1 VRGERKYDY
10 PIESQGLKYHPLSLF
25 NFITH
30 FTKGNAMNMGQA
42 ISTCFSKYADFS
54 GRATRSEYW
63 YFYLFYVI
71 VLVAVTLIDP
81 TSNGLLTNLVP
92 LPFIIPLL
100 SAAVRRM
107 HDVGKSGWFLLIP
120 VYGFILA
127 VTGSTGDNQYGP
139 ASA

>member
-1 VRGERKYDY
+1 
-10 PIESQGLKYHPLSLF
+10 
-25 NFITH
+25 
-30 FTKGNAMNMGQA
+30 MNMGQA